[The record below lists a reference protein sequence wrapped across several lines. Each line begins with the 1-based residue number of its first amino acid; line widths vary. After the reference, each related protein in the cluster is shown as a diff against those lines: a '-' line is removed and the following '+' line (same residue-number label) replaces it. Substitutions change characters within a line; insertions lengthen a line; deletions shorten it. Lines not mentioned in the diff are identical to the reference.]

1 MNEIQLF
8 LSHAIQLE
16 SEAAVRYQEL
26 HAAMAEAGHTEASA
40 FFGTMAVFANKHLDE
55 AVAMGGSHE
64 LPALD
69 PNAFRWFGGVSPE
82 APELEALSEVAD
94 LQSALL
100 MALQGEHRSHV
111 FYKQVS
117 ELSQDPEVQRIAGE
131 FAAEEAEH
139 VAALQQWLA
148 RKPVKA

>member
-16 SEAAVRYQEL
+16 REAAERYEEL
-26 HAAMAEAGHTEASA
+26 HVAMREAGHQDASA
-40 FFGTMAVFANKHLDE
+40 FFGTMAVFAHKHLDE
-55 AVAMGGSHE
+55 ASAMGGSHE
-64 LPALD
+64 IPALD

-82 APELEALSEVAD
+82 APDLEALNDMAD
-94 LQSALL
+94 LQTALL

-117 ELSQDPEVQRIAGE
+117 ELSQNEEVRRIAGV
-131 FAAEEAEH
+131 FAAEEADH
-139 VAALQQWLA
+139 VAQLQQWLA
-148 RKPVKA
+148 RKPVVS

>member
-16 SEAAVRYQEL
+16 REAAERYQEL
-26 HAAMAEAGHTEASA
+26 HAAMTEAGHGEASA
-40 FFGTMAVFANKHLDE
+40 FFGTMAVFAHKHLDE
-55 AVAMGGSHE
+55 AVAMGGSHA
-64 LPALD
+64 LPELD

-82 APELEALSEVAD
+82 APDLESLSSMVD
-94 LQSALL
+94 LQTALL

-111 FYKQVS
+111 FYRQVS
-117 ELSQDPEVQRIAGE
+117 ELSQDPEVRRVAGE

-148 RKPVKA
+148 RTPVKA